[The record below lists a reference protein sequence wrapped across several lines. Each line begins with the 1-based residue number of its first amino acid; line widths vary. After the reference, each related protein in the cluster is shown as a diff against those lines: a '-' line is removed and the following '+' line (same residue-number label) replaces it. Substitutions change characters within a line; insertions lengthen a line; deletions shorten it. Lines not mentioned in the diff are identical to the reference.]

1 MFIWKKWTLTFAL
14 HQGTKVYSRLIS
26 DVNVGSRIVNILRK
40 KRETVREREIK
51 NEHRRS
57 HFKVKE
63 WVPTAAWAMP
73 LGAPGGPRR
82 PCQRPPSLSALSS
95 SGRGRLAALP
105 TTGGKAFPATF
116 PKTSRSSLNVLKMS
130 PLQKLNPWPRLH
142 PERPGPEPVGKQ
154 ATLVGLLPPSEPA
167 QLPGP
172 ILANETGIS

>member
-105 TTGGKAFPATF
+105 TTRGKSFSSYFSQDLQEQPECSQDVPT
-116 PKTSRSSLNVLKMS
+116 PKTK
-130 PLQKLNPWPRLH
+130 PLAPAAPR
-142 PERPGPEPVGKQ
+142 EAR
-154 ATLVGLLPPSEPA
+154 T
-167 QLPGP
+167 
-172 ILANETGIS
+172 